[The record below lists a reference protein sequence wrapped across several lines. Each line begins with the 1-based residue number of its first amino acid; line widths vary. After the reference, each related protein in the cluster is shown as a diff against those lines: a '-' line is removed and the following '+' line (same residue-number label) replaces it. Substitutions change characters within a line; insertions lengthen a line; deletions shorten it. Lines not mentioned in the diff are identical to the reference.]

1 MSYKRLIPCI
11 LIADGEAVKWFD
23 DREVIAHDVV
33 RLAKEYRKS
42 SSKMRQ
48 LQTSAFCS
56 ERIVEDEQD
65 KTCK

>member
-33 RLAKEYRKS
+33 KLAKES
-42 SSKMRQ
+42 
-48 LQTSAFCS
+48 
-56 ERIVEDEQD
+56 I
-65 KTCK
+65 